1 MKLSKTTKCLLICL
15 LIVLVIVIRLP
26 SYPHERGSP
35 DEFTFHA
42 LANSVSEFGY
52 AKWWMNP
59 LCIFG
64 LYPYAYVSA
73 PPFLFSGV
81 SQCTGMDM
89 ESCAWLLSTILGIFI
104 MLSAYMMAGQIRND
118 DTFKFLVAFFV
129 SISPGILAYTTW
141 QVSARGMFLAFL
153 PLFIYSVLTIRNFA
167 ARFSVLVLVLL
178 VFLLSVHHYVYFT
191 LPIIISFVV
200 VVAICKMRTTGIL
213 NKIRVSQRVSS
224 VFLVTAFLVAF
235 SIPFFTRTFIQG
247 SRYDALH
254 QLLESSVRYSGPLL
268 LIAVGGVIYL
278 ICKRDKEFGELFLVM
293 SLIFFAPLM
302 YIGTYYPYFGAVVL
316 CMYVGV
322 GMANIAEVRM
332 NKKRAFTVMVVCFLI
347 FSGFSTFYQHG
358 RTNVAGHQSHKFY
371 MSDSTYNTGMWIKD
385 HLQEGRMVSNGIFIT
400 PTRMLSVSEVPLL
413 SMPCTDLVYG
423 FVNVSEEIK
432 VVKNS
437 PLSTKFYMDNPYV
450 LSTEVQ
456 NPWYCRLA
464 LQNLDIE
471 SNQCKP
477 IITKKNLSHVVE
489 IGRISDNPFTS
500 SIHKGEYDKV
510 FSNEM
515 IHIWNITNS

>member
-1 MKLSKTTKCLLICL
+1 M
-15 LIVLVIVIRLP
+15 
-26 SYPHERGSP
+26 
-35 DEFTFHA
+35 
-42 LANSVSEFGY
+42 
-52 AKWWMNP
+52 
-59 LCIFG
+59 
-64 LYPYAYVSA
+64 
-73 PPFLFSGV
+73 
-81 SQCTGMDM
+81 
-89 ESCAWLLSTILGIFI
+89 
-104 MLSAYMMAGQIRND
+104 
-118 DTFKFLVAFFV
+118 
-129 SISPGILAYTTW
+129 
-141 QVSARGMFLAFL
+141 
-153 PLFIYSVLTIRNFA
+153 
-167 ARFSVLVLVLL
+167 
-178 VFLLSVHHYVYFT
+178 
-191 LPIIISFVV
+191 
-200 VVAICKMRTTGIL
+200 
-213 NKIRVSQRVSS
+213 
-224 VFLVTAFLVAF
+224 
-235 SIPFFTRTFIQG
+235 
-247 SRYDALH
+247 
-254 QLLESSVRYSGPLL
+254 
-268 LIAVGGVIYL
+268 GGVIYL